1 MLNRAGA
8 FTIATALVVWSSAG
22 LSQTGYS
29 GAPAGGVVCGPGSAQ
44 GPCAM
49 ASNEQ
54 TASVEQTALIEE
66 QAAVVSDEK
75 SKHTL
80 QWQNQLRTK
89 RGNQPSYR
97 TPGM

>member
-1 MLNRAGA
+1 MLNRAGT

-22 LSQTGYS
+22 LAQTGYS
-29 GAPAGGVVCGPGSAQ
+29 GAPAGEVVCGPGSAQ